1 MVKSSHFLNDNTS
14 VAALEELL
22 PRLYWASVAVVEA
35 AGGQFIKWTGDGFLA
50 WFEVPL
56 HRNLAEQSSKVF
68 HAAYFLTTLIN
79 ITQLGVRNSPRF
91 KVRHGICYEQDAL
104 LIKIGHIDHNSLDLI
119 GRAVVLAFRLSGMQ
133 ADFPGIA
140 TQKELINGKPRPIGY
155 SWKKKRLT
163 REDNLKYFKGEKFG
177 ANNIYVSVG
186 KIRKLRTTHS
196 LTRSIKHAISKFEDK
211 DAIPADSFGGRLVP
225 VMLSGPKWCREIMK
239 EFGQQTS
246 KMHQILHQALKHLQ
260 NGGQGT

>member
-1 MVKSSHFLNDNTS
+1 MDWRRIPSLVRSSLTSEFGRTIFKGISRCLFPDYLNQYNATRCS
-14 VAALEELL
+14 
-22 PRLYWASVAVVEA
+22 
-35 AGGQFIKWTGDGFLA
+35 
-50 WFEVPL
+50 
-56 HRNLAEQSSKVF
+56 
-68 HAAYFLTTLIN
+68 
-79 ITQLGVRNSPRF
+79 NSPRF

-211 DAIPADSFGGRLVP
+211 DAIAAG
-225 VMLSGPKWCREIMK
+225 
-239 EFGQQTS
+239 
-246 KMHQILHQALKHLQ
+246 
-260 NGGQGT
+260 